1 MANIL
6 LSALQQAMG
15 AVDKHVRDPIVG
27 AGVQALRG
35 AQQIGGR
42 IKSAQD
48 QAYREY
54 WAQRPHEVISPLASP
69 TPNPTDVR
77 MQQQGYT
84 KMPDG
89 SYTKKDPKTG
99 FTSTMRFGPTTK
111 KPVMKNPVRVGTP
124 GINGNAPDMNVID
137 APVSAQDIANGFKF
151 IMGQKQYPQAKSQIA
166 AMYQKRGN
174 PPMAQYVDQFVASG
188 EKYGV
193 DPRILAVISQ
203 IESSGGVHYPT
214 QTYNPFGYLGGTG
227 ATVNER
233 LNAGFTSIPHAIDA
247 LTRRF
252 ATRYPDF
259 IKNPTPSQLQA
270 SYNATPAERQRYL
283 DLMSQLIPDMQ

>member
-1 MANIL
+1 MVNIVQ
-6 LSALQQAMG
+6 SALQQALG
-15 AVDKHVRDPIVG
+15 AMDKYVTNPIVNG
-27 AGVQALRG
+27 GVQAVRG
-35 AQQIGGR
+35 IQNLGNR

-48 QAYREY
+48 QAYQEY
-54 WAQRPHEVISPLASP
+54 WSQRPHEMISPLASP

-84 KMPDG
+84 KNPDG
-89 SYTKKDPKTG
+89 SYSRKDPKTG
-99 FTSTMRFGPTTK
+99 FVSTMRFGPTTI
-111 KPVMKNPVRVGTP
+111 KNTGVKMPQGDIKNTGVQMP
-124 GINGNAPDMNVID
+124 NNID
-137 APVSAQDIANGFKF
+137 SFKF
-151 IMGQKQYPQAKSQIA
+151 TMGQKQYPNAKAQIA

-193 DPRILAVISQ
+193 DPRILAIISQ
-203 IESSGGVHYPT
+203 VESSGGVHYPA

-227 ATVNER
+227 STVNEK

-270 SYNATPAERQRYL
+270 SYNATPSERQRYL
-283 DLMSQLIPDMQ
+283 EIMSQLIPDIQ